1 MIDTG
6 VSDGSR
12 DMVDNFGGT
21 GFTSDLGD
29 GVNSGGAG
37 NLGDGVASLDRGD
50 YLLDD
55 GDIDA
60 MFSNN
65 LSAGS
70 LNALGDGLRDGIS
83 NRGRGNNGG
92 GNSMSIR
99 GNTVNGGKTSIE
111 SFGISFG
118 FSFGST
124 LVERVGSELGAL
136 FVDDFLASLFIGD
149 FFADNIFSFADG
161 GSRRS
166 T

>member
-1 MIDTG
+1 MQFFDFGFYIFLFAISI
-6 VSDGSR
+6 SDDSGN
-12 DMVDNFGGT
+12 MVDNFGGT
-21 GFTSDLGD
+21 GFASDLGD
-29 GVNSGGAG
+29 GVNSRGAG

-111 SFGISFG
+111 SFGIG

-124 LVERVGSELGAL
+124 FVERVGSELGAL

-149 FFADNIFSFADG
+149 F
-161 GSRRS
+161 
-166 T
+166 